1 MMDMAETTLENQ
13 TTFALAASDGKLF
26 AGRAGGLYRSP
37 DGGVSWEEAGTELDA
52 EGPVATTS
60 LAAQGRSVFAG
71 INGGILRSS
80 DGGGAW
86 FAAALSNPPPLVVAL
101 ALSPAFEEDGALLA
115 ASAEDGIF
123 ASTDRGVSWRGWNF
137 GLIDLN
143 VNALAW
149 ATPELAFAGTE
160 SGIFRS
166 RNGGRA
172 WRALP
177 FPMDLAPVIS
187 LQLSPDFASDQTL
200 YAGTEEHGLQVTRD
214 GGATWQAVA
223 LPVDGEAVNAMAS
236 TTQGLALVLDEHLL
250 LSRDA
255 GASWQTLRE
264 FPGQTGLA
272 LLAQGAQ
279 LHVALSGGEVLT
291 LELDAASG

>member
-1 MMDMAETTLENQ
+1 MTDAAGQ
-13 TTFALAASDGKLF
+13 ATFALAAGAGGLF
-26 AGRAGGLYRSP
+26 AGRAGGLYRSQ
-37 DGGVSWEEAGTELDA
+37 DGGARWEYACAELGA
-52 EGPVATTS
+52 EGTLAATS

-71 INGGILRSS
+71 IHGGVLRSS
-80 DGGGAW
+80 DDGGTW
-86 FAAALSNPPPLVVAL
+86 FAAGLSQPPPLVVAL

-123 ASTDRGVSWRGWNF
+123 ASTDRGVSWRAWNF

-149 ATPELAFAGTE
+149 ATAELAFAGTE

-177 FPMDLAPVIS
+177 FPMELAPVIS
-187 LQLSPDFASDQTL
+187 LQLSSAFAADGTL

-214 GGATWQAVA
+214 GGESWQPLP
-223 LPVDGEAVNAMAS
+223 LPVAGAAVNAMAD
-236 TTQGLALVLDEHLL
+236 TGQGLALVLDEHLL

-255 GASWQTLRE
+255 GGSWQTLRS

-272 LLAQGAQ
+272 LLAQDAR
-279 LHVALSGGEVLT
+279 LHVALSGGEVLS
-291 LELDAASG
+291 LALDAVAG

>member
-1 MMDMAETTLENQ
+1 MA
-13 TTFALAASDGKLF
+13 
-26 AGRAGGLYRSP
+26 AGPG
-37 DGGVSWEEAGTELDA
+37 
-52 EGPVATTS
+52 S
-60 LAAQGRSVFAG
+60 L
-71 INGGILRSS
+71 LP
-80 DGGGAW
+80 
-86 FAAALSNPPPLVVAL
+86 LSNPPPLVVAL

-123 ASTDRGVSWRGWNF
+123 ASTDRGGTWRAWNF

-177 FPMDLAPVIS
+177 FPMELAPVIS
-187 LQLSPDFASDQTL
+187 LQLSPDFASDGTL
-200 YAGTEEHGLQVTRD
+200 YAGSEAHGLQVTRD
-214 GGATWQAVA
+214 GGETWCAA
-223 LPVDGEAVNAMAS
+223 PLPVADGAVNAMAA
-236 TTQGLALVLDEHLL
+236 TGQGLALVLDEHLL
-250 LSRDA
+250 FSRDA
-255 GASWQTLRE
+255 GASWRTLRH

-279 LHVALSGGEVLT
+279 LHLALSGGELLT
-291 LELDAASG
+291 LAPDAD

>member
-1 MMDMAETTLENQ
+1 METPEATLESM
-13 TTFALAASDGKLF
+13 TTFALAASDGMLF
-26 AGRAGGLYRSP
+26 AGRAGGLYRSA
-37 DGGVSWEEAGTELDA
+37 DGGASWEYASAQLGEEGTI
-52 EGPVATTS
+52 ATTS
-60 LAAQGRSVFAG
+60 LVARGRDVFAG
-71 INGGILRSS
+71 IHGGVLRSS

-86 FAAALSNPPPLVVAL
+86 FTAALSNPPPLVVAM
-101 ALSPAFEEDGALLA
+101 ALSPAYEEDGALLA

-123 ASTDRGVSWRGWNF
+123 ASTDRGVTWRGWNF

-149 ATPELAFAGTE
+149 ATPALAFAGTE

-187 LQLSPDFASDQTL
+187 LQLSPDFESDRTL
-200 YAGTEEHGLQVTRD
+200 YAGTEEHGLLVTRD
-214 GGATWQAVA
+214 GGDSWQAVT
-223 LPVDGEAVNAMAS
+223 LPVAGEAVNAMAM
-236 TTQGLALVLDEHLL
+236 TPQGLALALDEYLL
-250 LSRDA
+250 LGRD
-255 GASWQTLRE
+255 GGTTWETLRH

-272 LLAQGAQ
+272 LLAQGDQ
-279 LHVALSGGEVLT
+279 LVLALSGGEVLT
-291 LELDAASG
+291 LEL

>member
-1 MMDMAETTLENQ
+1 MQ
-13 TTFALAASDGKLF
+13 KGRWRPRRWSRRAAD
-26 AGRAGGLYRSP
+26 
-37 DGGVSWEEAGTELDA
+37 
-52 EGPVATTS
+52 
-60 LAAQGRSVFAG
+60 VFAG
-71 INGGILRSS
+71 INGGVLRSS

-200 YAGTEEHGLQVTRD
+200 YAGTEEHGLQLTRD

-279 LHVALSGGEVLT
+279 LHLALSGGEVLT